1 MSQAQ
6 RSNRLSSSLPAPARL
21 LLPGVGD
28 AGAAAER
35 FSPLRAGRS
44 APVLTREQQRGPAA
58 HLAWVFWVGRRLAVV
73 ALTMLAL
80 GRPAHAVAPPADAT
94 PAPADGAALYARYC
108 ALCHGA
114 RGQGYAADHANAL
127 ANQQFLVA
135 ASDPFLGWAIAYGRP
150 GTPMAAFG
158 KDRGGP
164 LDHGQISKLITFIR
178 SWQQS
183 PPIALKEGL
192 IRGEPARGERLY
204 AAQCAGCHGV
214 RGKGKTAPSLNNPVL
229 LATAS
234 DSYLRYAIAEG
245 RAGTPMP
252 AFKGKLSGDKLDD
265 LTAYL
270 RSLYRKLEWKTVP
283 EAPPPITQIVIN
295 PKGGPPR
302 FPPLREGLFVPVDT
316 VKAELTRG
324 ARLVLLDARP
334 TSDWMLAHIP
344 GALPVPYYDVDKMVS
359 SLPRDDTFIVA
370 YCSCPHAASGQVVSE
385 LRRRGFKNTAV
396 LDEGIFV
403 WMERGYPVTTG
414 SGETVPA
421 PTPAPAH

>member
-1 MSQAQ
+1 M
-6 RSNRLSSSLPAPARL
+6 APARHGSGCAGL
-21 LLPGVGD
+21 FGVRRAAA
-28 AGAAAER
+28 AGAGGGRWRLGLTALLTLVGLARVAAAAAPAAEPK
-35 FSPLRAGRS
+35 PL
-44 APVLTREQQRGPAA
+44 
-58 HLAWVFWVGRRLAVV
+58 
-73 ALTMLAL
+73 
-80 GRPAHAVAPPADAT
+80 
-94 PAPADGAALYARYC
+94 DGAALYAKYC

-114 RGQGYAADHANAL
+114 RGQGYAADHASAL
-127 ANQQFLVA
+127 SNQQFLTSA
-135 ASDPFLGWAIAYGRP
+135 TDPFLGWAIAYGRP

-164 LDHGQISKLITFIR
+164 LDHGQVSKIIHFIR

-183 PPIALKEGL
+183 PPIPLPEGL
-192 IRGEPARGERLY
+192 IRGEPARGEKIY
-204 AAQCAGCHGV
+204 AAQCIGCHGP
-214 RGKGKTAPSLNNPVL
+214 RGKGKTAPSLNNPVM

-234 DSYLRYAIAEG
+234 DAYLRHAIAEG

-252 AFKGKLSGDKLDD
+252 AFKDKLSSEKLDD
-265 LTAYL
+265 VTAYL

-283 EAPPPITQIVIN
+283 ETPPPITQIVIN
-295 PKGGPPR
+295 PRGGPPR
-302 FPPLREGLFVPVDT
+302 FPPLREGLYVPVDV
-316 VKAELTRG
+316 VKAELARG

-344 GALPVPYYDVDKMVS
+344 GALPVPYYDVDKMVA

-385 LRRRGFKNTAV
+385 LRSRGFRNTAV

-414 SGETVPA
+414 TEKSPPA
-421 PTPAPAH
+421 PTPAR

>member
-1 MSQAQ
+1 MRMAS
-6 RSNRLSSSLPAPARL
+6 RRPDRGSRLRQARL
-21 LLPGVGD
+21 RRAGGASPSCAGETRPTRPLPQPGR
-28 AGAAAER
+28 AAA
-35 FSPLRAGRS
+35 LVALVALVALGRS
-44 APVLTREQQRGPAA
+44 AAAAAPAP
-58 HLAWVFWVGRRLAVV
+58 G
-73 ALTMLAL
+73 
-80 GRPAHAVAPPADAT
+80 PPAQLE
-94 PAPADGAALYARYC
+94 GAALYAKYC

-127 ANQQFLVA
+127 ANQQFLIA

-164 LDHGQISKLITFIR
+164 LDHGQVSKIIHFIR

-192 IRGEPARGERLY
+192 IPGQPARGEKIF
-204 AAQCAGCHGV
+204 AAQCAVCHGP
-214 RGKGKTAPSLNNPVL
+214 RGKGKTAPSLNNPVM

-252 AFKGKLSGDKLDD
+252 AFKGKLSADKLDD
-265 LTAYL
+265 VTAYL

-283 EAPPPITQIVIN
+283 ETPPPITQIIIN
-295 PKGGPPR
+295 PKGPPPS
-302 FPPLREGLFVPVDT
+302 FPPLREGLYVGVDK
-316 VKAELTRG
+316 VQAELRRG

-385 LRRRGFKNTAV
+385 LRSRGFKNTAV

-414 SGETVPA
+414 TGDSPPA
-421 PTPAPAH
+421 PTPAPDR